1 MAEVYKSRGL
11 AHYGDINPYQ
21 FPGKWERTEMFEDPD
36 QTYNFYRDTLK
47 DFSPE
52 VPAQASDFAR
62 RNYQS
67 QGRLTLYHTGT
78 RSGLDPENPDL
89 FLGFTDRDNRGHLL
103 EPNGD
108 EWKRQ
113 SWHRKAMFE
122 PQFRDDADWSVPSQG
137 IHPNTMYAQMR
148 ATQPW
153 FQARFRNF
161 DTSRT
166 GWHNGGIIEIPHAS
180 LVDKSCAVSEKMD
193 CKLIDMELKAR
204 QKKTTIL
211 SNNFQMGWRSG
222 TDHKVKVAQY
232 GKLYRGTPYMQHT
245 SQLSYISPDQKLSDF
260 LIENKGNAPKST
272 VIVMSAGTSNTAAS
286 EANKMRHLK
295 GEEMAKHLMGLAGEP
310 ALEATIRGLRLSDD
324 IMRVLGYV
332 DQSAE
337 FGGSRIMNKSGKAPY
352 LCDDPERV
360 RRLSELLHKEPANI
374 QLQVSETI
382 KRIYGGGLLPPSD
395 RSKNAGMV
403 VVNPKIIDFMSNKT
417 RSMADPTINGE
428 NKNKR
433 LAENSE
439 KEKLEHLPMYV
450 PKRRKDTKVTEMLHM
465 GEVNKNH
472 RDNIGETKIKSYKSL
487 KEQVIENNRKSV
499 ESTQLMSDTFQGPSR
514 KNNDTMPGAM
524 KPNSTAIDHSMHERN
539 TIDRHGGLM
548 GGKYNMRDIDTDTM
562 HSDINDI

>member
-1 MAEVYKSRGL
+1 MAEVHKARGL

-21 FPGKWERTEMFEDPD
+21 FSGKWERTEMFEDPH

-62 RNYQS
+62 RSYEN
-67 QGRLTLYHTGT
+67 QGRLTLRHTGT

-122 PQFRDDADWSVPSQG
+122 PQFRDDSDWSVPSQG
-137 IHPNTMYAQMR
+137 IHPNTMYAQIR

-153 FQARFRNF
+153 LQSRFRNF
-161 DTSRT
+161 ETSRT
-166 GWHNGGIIEIPHAS
+166 GWHNGGPVEIPHAS
-180 LVDKSCAVSEKMD
+180 LVDKSCGVSEKMN
-193 CKLIDMELKAR
+193 CKMIDTELRAR
-204 QKKTTIL
+204 QHKTTLL
-211 SNNFQMGWRSG
+211 SNNFNMGWRSG

-232 GKLYRGTPYMQHT
+232 GKIYRGTPMMEHT
-245 SQLSYISPDQKLSDF
+245 SQLSYISPDQKLSNF
-260 LIENKGNAPKST
+260 LLENKGNAPKST
-272 VIVMSAGTSNTAAS
+272 VVIMSAATSNTAAS

-295 GEEMAKHLMGLAGEP
+295 GDKMAKHLMGLAGEP
-310 ALEATIRGLRLSDD
+310 ALEATVRGLRLSDD

-332 DQSAE
+332 HTSAE
-337 FGGSRIMNKSGKAPY
+337 FGGSWVLDKAGKTPDPH
-352 LCDDPERV
+352 DDPERI
-360 RRLSELLHKEPANI
+360 RRLTKLLHKEPANI

-395 RSKNAGMV
+395 RAKNAGMAI
-403 VVNPKIIDFMSNKT
+403 VNPKIIDFMANQS

-433 LAENSE
+433 LAEGSE
-439 KEKLEHLPMYV
+439 KELIEKLPMYV
-450 PKRRKDTKVTEMLHM
+450 PRKKKSAKITEMLHL

-472 RDNIGETKIKSYKSL
+472 RDHVNESKIKSYKSL
-487 KEQVIENNRKSV
+487 KEQVVQNNRQAA
-499 ESTQLMSDTFQGPSR
+499 ESTQLMSDTSRGPPR
-514 KNNDTMPGAM
+514 KTNDNMPGATTTD
-524 KPNSTAIDHSMHERN
+524 STSVDHSMHERG
-539 TIDRHGGLM
+539 TIDRRGGLM
-548 GGKYNMRDIDTDTM
+548 GGKYNVREMDTDTFQGGLNN
-562 HSDINDI
+562 I